1 MIKSEAVMSKTL
13 LMSAF
18 RRYSC
23 CLPEKKQKWNMKIRT
38 ITCHDVYNAGASLQ
52 AFALQKYLS
61 GLGHDV
67 EIIDYKPEYLSRHY
81 SLSAVNNPA
90 YRKPGLRELYILAK
104 LPKRLK
110 RLKNPKKINFDRF
123 RKEYMKLTKR
133 RYRSFR
139 ELRQHCPEAD
149 LYIAGSDQIWN
160 PLFPNGKDP
169 AFFLDFV
176 PKDKVKASYAASFAV
191 NEIEDEERIRV
202 EDYLRKFD
210 CISVRE
216 QSSLKLLEKMKVPG
230 THVCDPVFL
239 LSAQEW
245 KSMTVPF
252 MEQRDYLFVY
262 DFDGNRAVQDQI
274 REYAKEKDME
284 IVSAFP
290 FEGGRYLNDLGPC
303 EFLGVMADA
312 KMVVSNSF
320 HATAF
325 SILFHIPFA
334 VFERQENINIR
345 MTDLLGYFGLEH
357 TSFIDGN
364 CPMKEPEFEWD
375 EIDRRR
381 EELTVHSKDYL
392 RQCIEKA
399 NRK

>member
-1 MIKSEAVMSKTL
+1 
-13 LMSAF
+13 
-18 RRYSC
+18 
-23 CLPEKKQKWNMKIRT
+23 MKIRT

-176 PKDKVKASYAASFAV
+176 PEGKRKASYAASFAV
-191 NEIEDEERIRV
+191 TEIEDEERIRI
-202 EDYLRKFD
+202 EDYLRRFD
-210 CISVRE
+210 AVSVRE
-216 QSSLKLLEKMKVPG
+216 QSALKLLEKMKVSG

-239 LSAQEW
+239 LKEAAW
-245 KSMTVPF
+245 RALAVPC
-252 MEQRDYLFVY
+252 MEQRPYIFVY
-262 DFDGNRAVQDQI
+262 DFDRNTAVQERI
-274 REYAKEKDME
+274 REFAKQNDLA
-284 IVSAFP
+284 IISAFP
-290 FEGGRYLNDLGPC
+290 FEGGRYLPDLGPQ
-303 EFLGVMADA
+303 EFLGVMANA
-312 KMVVSNSF
+312 KMVISNSF

-325 SILFHIPFA
+325 SIIFHIPFA
-334 VFERQENINIR
+334 VFARRENINVR
-345 MTDLLGYFGLEH
+345 MNDLLEYFGCREIAMIDE
-357 TSFIDGN
+357 TSEIEK
-364 CPMKEPEFEWD
+364 KEFRWD
-375 EIDRRR
+375 EIDQKKD
-381 EELTVHSKDYL
+381 ELVRQSETYL
-392 RQCIEKA
+392 KNCIG
-399 NRK
+399 R